1 MKKLFIFLLA
11 LLPMTLMA
19 QDNPVVKSLFEEP
32 ETRYLKMKQKEH
44 LKALDNKF
52 KKALKNGKQ
61 ADGCYHVEKLC
72 RGGDK
77 LYKEEGVYF
86 FGVPYREALEY
97 AEHYNYKI
105 MHKLHPDRY
114 INGTDG
120 RKPRWQIIR
129 SCINF
134 IYSWSLA

>member
-52 KKALKNGKQ
+52 KKAAIVDLKLWSII
-61 ADGCYHVEKLC
+61 H
-72 RGGDK
+72 
-77 LYKEEGVYF
+77 KET
-86 FGVPYREALEY
+86 R
-97 AEHYNYKI
+97 
-105 MHKLHPDRY
+105 
-114 INGTDG
+114 
-120 RKPRWQIIR
+120 
-129 SCINF
+129 
-134 IYSWSLA
+134 